1 MATTATTAGGAGSG
15 GPATGQAGVSTAV
28 GRKKDG
34 GPSTKFWESSDTI
47 SQLETVRLW
56 IGKHYKK
63 YVQNDSPSS
72 KSLGGLVVQLLQ
84 FQEDAFGRR
93 VNNPALTKLPAKCF
107 LDFKAGGALCHIL
120 GSVYKFKSEQGWRR
134 FDLQNPSRMD
144 RNVEMFL
151 NVEKNLVQNNCL
163 TRPIVFLSSDIE
175 QKQASKLKDI
185 VKRHQGSITE
195 DKSKATHHIYP
206 SLSQQDEE
214 EWLRPVM
221 RKDKQVLVHWGLHPD
236 SYDTWVS
243 ISEVDGDVEDPPS
256 TDRPWKVHAKWV
268 LDTDA
273 FNEWMNEE
281 DYEVDESKK
290 PFSFRQRIFPK
301 EEEERKAN
309 SAGKKRRRSPSPPS
323 TPAESRKK
331 GGKKGNPGI
340 HWKRRS
346 HRGEEEDTEE
356 DMTKDLDDSSAGASM
371 EEGSMSKN
379 ANSKKDS
386 ENTPIKGGNVA
397 DLDDMEDDSVMSGG
411 KDDEDQSKGEINRLM
426 DASEDN
432 VTEQTHHIII
442 PSYAAWFDYNCIH
455 EIERRALPEFFNG
468 KNKSKTPEIYLAY
481 RNFMIDTYRLNP
493 QEYLTSTSCRRNL
506 TGDVCAI
513 MRVHAFLEQWGLVNY
528 QVDADS
534 RPLPMGPPPTP
545 HFTVLADTP
554 SGLMPLNHRPPP
566 IPPPQQMANFAD
578 KGKDKPIDL
587 QNFGLRPDLYKKN
600 AKQGKVVPTTRDWT
614 EQETLLLLE
623 ALEMYKDDWNKVSEH
638 VGSRTQ
644 DECILHFLRL
654 PIEDPYLESSEASLG
669 PLAYQPIPFSQSGN
683 PVMSTVAFLASVVDP
698 RVASAAAKA
707 ALEEFSRVREEVPA
721 ELVEAH
727 VKKVQEAARS
737 TGKVDPTFGLES
749 SGIAGTAPEEPEKTE
764 TTEPEKMDTDTDSQ
778 QADKAELK
786 DEAEKPSESAEKS
799 DKTEATEKVKK
810 EGTEASEREEENE
823 DAAEA
828 KASPA
833 DKEKEDAMETSSEQ
847 EKDKEE
853 KAATEEGEEKRKK
866 LEHDIG
872 EGNIATAAAAALASA
887 ATKAKHLA
895 AVEERKIKSLVA
907 LLVETQMKKLEIK
920 LRHFEE
926 LETIMDRE
934 KEALELQRQQLLTER
949 QAFHM
954 EQLKYAEMKARQQM
968 EQQAAAAAAAAT
980 AQAQGQAPGS
990 GPHPGPPPPGMH
1002 PGGPPPHHGGPPPH
1016 HGAPPPH
1023 HGGPPPGAAMHP
1035 GYPPMGHHPMA
1046 PHHPGQT
1053 GPMGPG
1059 QPMPGRMMSG
1069 PPSAGPPPGG
1079 MPPMMPPRHPGAP
1092 NGMYPGPPPAQPEA
1106 VPAAPVGP
1114 PAPPSGRVADN

>member
-1 MATTATTAGGAGSG
+1 MATAATTAGGTASG
-15 GPATGQAGVSTAV
+15 GPATGPVGGGTAV

-34 GPSTKFWESSDTI
+34 GPSTKFWESSETI
-47 SQLETVRLW
+47 SQFETVRQW

-63 YVQNDSPSS
+63 SVQNDSPSS
-72 KSLGGLVVQLLQ
+72 KSLAGLVVQLLQ

-163 TRPIVFLSSDIE
+163 SRPTVFLLPDIE

-185 VKRHQGSITE
+185 VKRHQGSITD

-206 SLSQQDEE
+206 TPSQQEEE

-221 RKDKQVLVHWGLHPD
+221 RKDKQVLVHWGLSPD

-243 ISEVDGDVEDPPS
+243 VSEVEADVEDPPS
-256 TDRPWKVHAKWV
+256 ADRPWKVHAKWV
-268 LDTDA
+268 LDTDS

-281 DYEVDESKK
+281 DYEVDDNKK
-290 PFSFRQRIFPK
+290 PISFRQKIFPK

-309 SAGKKRRRSPSPPS
+309 SASKKRRRSPSPPS

-331 GGKKGNPGI
+331 GGKKGNQGP
-340 HWKRRS
+340 HWKRRG

-356 DMTKDLDDSSAGASM
+356 DMTKDMDDSSAGASM
-371 EEGSMSKN
+371 EEGSVSKN

-386 ENTPIKGGNVA
+386 ENTPVKGGNVA
-397 DLDDMEDDSVMSGG
+397 DLDDMEDDSVLSGG
-411 KDDEDQSKGEINRLM
+411 KDDEEQGKAEVNRLM
-426 DASEDN
+426 DSSEDN

-442 PSYAAWFDYNCIH
+442 PSYGAWFDYNCIH

-528 QVDADS
+528 QVDSES

-566 IPPPQQMANFAD
+566 IPPQQPMPNFAD
-578 KGKDKPIDL
+578 KVKDKSIDL
-587 QNFGLRPDLYKKN
+587 QNFGLRSDLYNKKN
-600 AKQGKVVPTTRDWT
+600 LKGKTVNSTRDWT

-623 ALEMYKDDWNKVSEH
+623 ALEMFKDDWNKVSEH
-638 VGSRTQ
+638 IGSRTQ

-654 PIEDPYLESSEASLG
+654 PIEDPYMESTEASLG

-698 RVASAAAKA
+698 RVASAAARA

-737 TGKVDPTFGLES
+737 TGKVDPAFGLES

-764 TTEPEKMDTDTDSQ
+764 APEPEKMDTDTDSQ

-799 DKTEATEKVKK
+799 DKTEAADKVKK
-810 EGTEASEREEENE
+810 EGSEASEREEENE
-823 DAAEA
+823 DGAEP
-828 KASPA
+828 KTSPA
-833 DKEKEDAMETSSEQ
+833 EKDKAGETETSSPEQEKEKEEMAD
-847 EKDKEE
+847 
-853 KAATEEGEEKRKK
+853 EGEEKRKK

-968 EQQAAAAAAAAT
+968 EQQAAAAAAAAAA
-980 AQAQGQAPGS
+980 AQAQGQGQAPGS
-990 GPHPGPPPPGMH
+990 GPPQSGMH
-1002 PGGPPPHHGGPPPH
+1002 PGG
-1016 HGAPPPH
+1016 PPPH

-1035 GYPPMGHHPMA
+1035 GYPPMGHHPMG

-1069 PPSAGPPPGG
+1069 PPSGGPPPGG
-1079 MPPMMPPRHPGAP
+1079 MAPMMPPRHPGAA
-1092 NGMYPGPPPAQPEA
+1092 NGMYPGPPAAQAEA
-1106 VPAAPVGP
+1106 VPPLPVGP
-1114 PAPPSGRVADN
+1114 PAPASGRVADN

>member
-1 MATTATTAGGAGSG
+1 MATVATTAGATGSG
-15 GPATGQAGVSTAV
+15 GPATGTVGGGTTAV

-34 GPSTKFWESSDTI
+34 GPSAKFWESSETI
-47 SQLETVRLW
+47 SQFETVRQW

-72 KSLGGLVVQLLQ
+72 KSLAGLVVQLLQ

-107 LDFKAGGALCHIL
+107 LDFKAGGALCHTL

-163 TRPIVFLSSDIE
+163 TRPTVFLSTDIE
-175 QKQASKLKDI
+175 QKQAIKLKDI
-185 VKRHQGSITE
+185 VKRHQGSITD

-206 SLSQQDEE
+206 STSQQEE
-214 EWLRPVM
+214 DEWLRPVT
-221 RKDKQVLVHWGLHPD
+221 RKDKQVLVHWGLSPD

-243 ISEVDGDVEDPPS
+243 AAEVDGDVEDPPS
-256 TDRPWKVHAKWV
+256 NDEPWKVHAKWV
-268 LDTDA
+268 IDTDS

-281 DYEVDESKK
+281 DYEVDDNKK
-290 PFSFRQRIFPK
+290 PVNSRQRIFPK
-301 EEEERKAN
+301 EEESSRTPERKERKAN
-309 SAGKKRRRSPSPPS
+309 STSKKRRRSPSPPS

-331 GGKKGNPGI
+331 GGKKGNQTPS
-340 HWKRRS
+340 WKRRG

-356 DMTKDLDDSSAGASM
+356 DLNKDLDDSSAGASM
-371 EEGSMSKN
+371 EEGSVSKN
-379 ANSKKDS
+379 ANSKKDNES
-386 ENTPIKGGNVA
+386 TPVKGGTLA
-397 DLDDMEDDSVMSGG
+397 DLDDMEDDSVLSGG
-411 KDDEDQSKGEINRLM
+411 KDDEEQGKAEINRLM

-442 PSYAAWFDYNCIH
+442 PSYSAWFDYNCIH

-468 KNKSKTPEIYLAY
+468 KNKSKTPEIFLAY

-528 QVDADS
+528 QVDSES

-554 SGLMPLNHRPPP
+554 SGLIPLNHRPPP
-566 IPPPQQMANFAD
+566 IPPQQQMPNFAD
-578 KGKDKPIDL
+578 KIKDKSIDL
-587 QNFGLRPDLYKKN
+587 QNYGLRSDLYNKKHL
-600 AKQGKVVPTTRDWT
+600 KGKTTNSTRDWT

-623 ALEMYKDDWNKVSEH
+623 ALEMFKDDWNKVSEH
-638 VGSRTQ
+638 IGSRTQ

-654 PIEDPYLESSEASLG
+654 PIEDPYMESTEASLG

-727 VKKVQEAARS
+727 VKKVQEAARN
-737 TGKVDPTFGLES
+737 TGKVDPAFGLES
-749 SGIAGTAPEEPEKTE
+749 SGIAGTAPEEPEKSE
-764 TTEPEKMDTDTDSQ
+764 TPEAEKMDADTDSQ

-799 DKTEATEKVKK
+799 DKTDAADKVKK
-810 EGTEASEREEENE
+810 EGSESSEREEESE
-823 DAAEA
+823 EGGDA
-828 KASPA
+828 KAAPA
-833 DKEKEDAMETSSEQ
+833 D
-847 EKDKEE
+847 KDKEE
-853 KAATEEGEEKRKK
+853 SMETSPSEPEKEKEEKAVTDEVEEKRKK

-968 EQQAAAAAAAAT
+968 EQQAAAAAAAA
-980 AQAQGQAPGS
+980 AQAQGQGQAPGS
-990 GPHPGPPPPGMH
+990 GPPPSGMH
-1002 PGGPPPHHGGPPPH
+1002 PGGPLPHHGSPMTH
-1016 HGAPPPH
+1016 HGVA
-1023 HGGPPPGAAMHP
+1023 PPGAVMHS
-1035 GYPPMGHHPMA
+1035 GYPSMGHHQMG

-1059 QPMPGRMMSG
+1059 QPIPGRMMPG

-1106 VPAAPVGP
+1106 VPMVPVGP
-1114 PAPPSGRVADN
+1114 PAPTSGRVADN

>member
-1 MATTATTAGGAGSG
+1 MATAATTAGGTASG
-15 GPATGQAGVSTAV
+15 GPATGPVGGGTAV

-34 GPSTKFWESSDTI
+34 GPSTKFWESSETI
-47 SQLETVRLW
+47 SQFETVRQW

-63 YVQNDSPSS
+63 SVQNDSPSS
-72 KSLGGLVVQLLQ
+72 KSLAGLVVQLLQ

-163 TRPIVFLSSDIE
+163 SRPTVFLLPDIE

-185 VKRHQGSITE
+185 VKRHQGSITD

-206 SLSQQDEE
+206 TPSQQEEE

-221 RKDKQVLVHWGLHPD
+221 RKDKQVLVHWGLSPD

-243 ISEVDGDVEDPPS
+243 VSEVEADVEDPPS
-256 TDRPWKVHAKWV
+256 ADRPWKVHAKWV
-268 LDTDA
+268 LDTDS

-281 DYEVDESKK
+281 DYEVDDNKK
-290 PFSFRQRIFPK
+290 PISFRQKIFPK
-301 EEEERKAN
+301 EEESSRTPDRKERKAN
-309 SAGKKRRRSPSPPS
+309 SASKKRRRSPSPPS

-331 GGKKGNPGI
+331 GGKKGNQGP
-340 HWKRRS
+340 HWKRRG

-356 DMTKDLDDSSAGASM
+356 DMTKDMDDSSAGASM
-371 EEGSMSKN
+371 EEGSVSKN

-386 ENTPIKGGNVA
+386 ENTPVKGGNVA
-397 DLDDMEDDSVMSGG
+397 DLDDMEDDSVLSGG
-411 KDDEDQSKGEINRLM
+411 KDDEEQGKAEVNRLM
-426 DASEDN
+426 DSSEDN

-442 PSYAAWFDYNCIH
+442 PSYGAWFDYNCIH

-528 QVDADS
+528 QVDSES

-566 IPPPQQMANFAD
+566 IPPQQPMPNFAD
-578 KGKDKPIDL
+578 KVKDKSIDL
-587 QNFGLRPDLYKKN
+587 QNFGLRSDLYNKKN
-600 AKQGKVVPTTRDWT
+600 LKGKTVNSTRDWT

-623 ALEMYKDDWNKVSEH
+623 ALEMFKDDWNKVSEH
-638 VGSRTQ
+638 IGSRTQ

-654 PIEDPYLESSEASLG
+654 PIEDPYMESTEASLG

-698 RVASAAAKA
+698 RVASAAARA

-737 TGKVDPTFGLES
+737 TGKVDPAFGLES

-764 TTEPEKMDTDTDSQ
+764 APEPEKMDTDTDSQ

-799 DKTEATEKVKK
+799 DKTEAADKVKK
-810 EGTEASEREEENE
+810 EGSEASEREEENE
-823 DAAEA
+823 DGAEP
-828 KASPA
+828 KTSPA
-833 DKEKEDAMETSSEQ
+833 EKDKAGETETSSPEQEKEKEEMAD
-847 EKDKEE
+847 
-853 KAATEEGEEKRKK
+853 EGEEKRKK

-968 EQQAAAAAAAAT
+968 EQQAAAAAAAAAA
-980 AQAQGQAPGS
+980 AQAQGQGQAPGS
-990 GPHPGPPPPGMH
+990 GPPQSGMH
-1002 PGGPPPHHGGPPPH
+1002 PGG
-1016 HGAPPPH
+1016 PPPH

-1035 GYPPMGHHPMA
+1035 GYPPMGHHPMG

-1069 PPSAGPPPGG
+1069 PPSGGPPPGG
-1079 MPPMMPPRHPGAP
+1079 MAPMMPPRHPGAA
-1092 NGMYPGPPPAQPEA
+1092 NGMYPGPPAAQAEA
-1106 VPAAPVGP
+1106 VPPLPVGP
-1114 PAPPSGRVADN
+1114 PAPASGRVADN

>member
-1 MATTATTAGGAGSG
+1 MATAATTAGGTGSG
-15 GPATGQAGVSTAV
+15 GPATGPVGAGTAV

-34 GPSTKFWESSDTI
+34 GPSSKFWESSETV

-93 VNNPALTKLPAKCF
+93 VNNPALTKLPAKSF

-151 NVEKNLVQNNCL
+151 NVEKTLVQNNCL
-163 TRPIVFLSSDIE
+163 TRPTVFLSADIE
-175 QKQASKLKDI
+175 QKQANKLKDI
-185 VKRHQGSITE
+185 IKRHQGSITE

-206 SLSQQDEE
+206 SPSQQDDE

-221 RKDKQVLVHWGLHPD
+221 RKDKQVLVHWGLYPD

-243 ISEVDGDVEDPPS
+243 AGEVDGDVEEPPS
-256 TDRPWKVHAKWV
+256 AERPWKVHAKWV

-281 DYEVDESKK
+281 DYEVDENKK
-290 PFSFRQRIFPK
+290 PVNFRQRIFPR
-301 EEEERKAN
+301 EEESSRTPDRKERKAN

-323 TPAESRKK
+323 TPVESRKK
-331 GGKKGNPGI
+331 GGKKGNPGPY
-340 HWKRRS
+340 WKRRG

-356 DMTKDLDDSSAGASM
+356 DLSKDMDDSSAGAGM
-371 EEGSMSKN
+371 EEGSMAKN

-386 ENTPIKGGNVA
+386 ENTPVKGGNVA
-397 DLDDMEDDSVMSGG
+397 DLDDMEDDSVLSGG
-411 KDDEDQSKGEINRLM
+411 KDEEEQGKAEINRLI
-426 DASEDN
+426 DSGEDN

-468 KNKSKTPEIYLAY
+468 KNKSKSPEIYLAY

-506 TGDVCAI
+506 TGDVCAV

-528 QVDADS
+528 QVDSES

-545 HFTVLADTP
+545 HFNVLADTP
-554 SGLMPLNHRPPP
+554 SGLMPLHHRPAQ
-566 IPPPQQMANFAD
+566 IPPPQQMLNFPE
-578 KGKDKPIDL
+578 KGKEKPTDL
-587 QNFGLRPDLYKKN
+587 QNFGLRTDLYNKKN
-600 AKQGKVVPTTRDWT
+600 PKAKGATSTREWT

-654 PIEDPYLESSEASLG
+654 PIEDPYLESTEATLG
-669 PLAYQPIPFSQSGN
+669 PLAYQPVPFSQSGN

-737 TGKVDPTFGLES
+737 TGKVDPAFGLES

-764 TTEPEKMDTDTDSQ
+764 TTEPEKMDTDSDSQ
-778 QADKAELK
+778 QGDKAESK

-799 DKTEATEKVKK
+799 EKTEGGEKVKK
-810 EGTEASEREEENE
+810 EGAEPSEREEG
-823 DAAEA
+823 DAEGGEA
-828 KASPA
+828 KTAAA
-833 DKEKEDAMETSSEQ
+833 DKDKEEAMETSSSEQ
-847 EKDKEE
+847 EKEKEE
-853 KAATEEGEEKRKK
+853 KGAAEEGDDKRKK
-866 LEHDIG
+866 LELDVG

-968 EQQAAAAAAAAT
+968 EQQAAAAAAAA
-980 AQAQGQAPGS
+980 AQAQGQGQGQAAGP
-990 GPHPGPPPPGMH
+990 GPHHGPPPPGMH
-1002 PGGPPPHHGGPPPH
+1002 HGG
-1016 HGAPPPH
+1016 PPPH

-1035 GYPPMGHHPMA
+1035 GYPPMGHHPMG

-1053 GPMGPG
+1053 GPMGPS
-1059 QPMPGRMMSG
+1059 QPIPGRMLS
-1069 PPSAGPPPGG
+1069 GPPPGG
-1079 MPPMMPPRHPGAP
+1079 PPPGSMPPMMGPRHPGAP
-1092 NGMYPGPPPAQPEA
+1092 NGMFPGPPPAQPDGIA
-1106 VPAAPVGP
+1106 PAPVGP
-1114 PAPPSGRVADN
+1114 AAVPTGRVADN

>member
-1 MATTATTAGGAGSG
+1 MATAATTAGGTASG
-15 GPATGQAGVSTAV
+15 GPATGPVGGGTAV

-34 GPSTKFWESSDTI
+34 GPSTKFWESSETI
-47 SQLETVRLW
+47 SQFETVRQW

-63 YVQNDSPSS
+63 SVQNDSPSS
-72 KSLGGLVVQLLQ
+72 KSLAGLVVQLLQ

-163 TRPIVFLSSDIE
+163 TRPTVFLLPDIE

-185 VKRHQGSITE
+185 VKRHQGSITD

-206 SLSQQDEE
+206 SPSQLEEE

-221 RKDKQVLVHWGLHPD
+221 RKDKQVLVHWGLSPD

-243 ISEVDGDVEDPPS
+243 VSEVEADVEDPPS
-256 TDRPWKVHAKWV
+256 ADRPWKVHAKWV
-268 LDTDA
+268 LDTDS

-281 DYEVDESKK
+281 DYEVDDNKK
-290 PFSFRQRIFPK
+290 PISFRHKIFPK

-309 SAGKKRRRSPSPPS
+309 SASKKRRRSPSPPS

-331 GGKKGNPGI
+331 GGKKGNQGP
-340 HWKRRS
+340 HWKRRG
-346 HRGEEEDTEE
+346 HKGEEEDTEE
-356 DMTKDLDDSSAGASM
+356 DMTKDMDDSSAGASM
-371 EEGSMSKN
+371 EEGSVSKN

-397 DLDDMEDDSVMSGG
+397 DLDDMEDDSVLSGG
-411 KDDEDQSKGEINRLM
+411 KDDEEQGKAEVNRLM
-426 DASEDN
+426 DSSEDN

-442 PSYAAWFDYNCIH
+442 PSYGAWFDYNCIH

-528 QVDADS
+528 QVDSES

-566 IPPPQQMANFAD
+566 IPPQQPIPNFAD
-578 KGKDKPIDL
+578 KVKDKSIDL
-587 QNFGLRPDLYKKN
+587 QNFGLRSDLYNKKN
-600 AKQGKVVPTTRDWT
+600 LKGKTVNSTRDWT

-623 ALEMYKDDWNKVSEH
+623 ALEMFKDDWNKVSEH
-638 VGSRTQ
+638 IGSRTQ

-654 PIEDPYLESSEASLG
+654 PIEDPYMESTEASLG

-698 RVASAAAKA
+698 RVASAAARA

-737 TGKVDPTFGLES
+737 TGKVDPAFGLES

-764 TTEPEKMDTDTDSQ
+764 APEPEKMDTDTDSQ

-799 DKTEATEKVKK
+799 DKTEAADKVKK
-810 EGTEASEREEENE
+810 EGSETSEREEESE
-823 DAAEA
+823 DGAEPKAA
-828 KASPA
+828 PA
-833 DKEKEDAMETSSEQ
+833 DKDKDGEREMSSPDQEKE
-847 EKDKEE
+847 KEE
-853 KAATEEGEEKRKK
+853 KADEGEEKRKK

-968 EQQAAAAAAAAT
+968 EQQAAAAAAAA
-980 AQAQGQAPGS
+980 AQTQGQAPGS
-990 GPHPGPPPPGMH
+990 GPPPSGMH
-1002 PGGPPPHHGGPPPH
+1002 PGG
-1016 HGAPPPH
+1016 PPPH

-1035 GYPPMGHHPMA
+1035 GYPPMGHHPMG

-1069 PPSAGPPPGG
+1069 PPSGGPPPGG
-1079 MPPMMPPRHPGAP
+1079 MAPMMPPRHPGAP
-1092 NGMYPGPPPAQPEA
+1092 NGMYPGPPAAQAEA
-1106 VPAAPVGP
+1106 VPPLPVGP
-1114 PAPPSGRVADN
+1114 PAPASGRVADN

>member
-1 MATTATTAGGAGSG
+1 MATAATTAGGTGSG
-15 GPATGQAGVSTAV
+15 GPATGPTGGGGTAV

-34 GPSTKFWESSDTI
+34 GPSTKFWESSETV
-47 SQLETVRLW
+47 SQFETVRQW

-63 YVQNDSPSS
+63 YVQNDSPSC
-72 KSLGGLVVQLLQ
+72 KSLAGLVVQLLQ

-93 VNNPALTKLPAKCF
+93 VNNPALTKLPTKCF
-107 LDFKAGGALCHIL
+107 LDFKAAGSLCHIL

-163 TRPIVFLSSDIE
+163 TRPTVFLSPDIE

-185 VKRHQGSITE
+185 IKRHQGSITD

-206 SLSQQDEE
+206 SPSQQEE
-214 EWLRPVM
+214 DEWLRPVM
-221 RKDKQVLVHWGLHPD
+221 RKDKQVLVHWGLSPD

-243 ISEVDGDVEDPPS
+243 ASEVDGDVEDPP
-256 TDRPWKVHAKWV
+256 TNDRPWKVHAKWV

-281 DYEVDESKK
+281 DYEVDENKK
-290 PFSFRQRIFPK
+290 PVSFRQRIFPK
-301 EEEERKAN
+301 EEESSRTPDRKERKAN

-331 GGKKGNPGI
+331 GGKKGNPGP
-340 HWKRRS
+340 HWKRRG

-356 DMTKDLDDSSAGASM
+356 DMTKDMDDSSAGASM
-371 EEGSMSKN
+371 EEGSC
-379 ANSKKDS
+379 
-386 ENTPIKGGNVA
+386 PLLNVITVVRHA
-397 DLDDMEDDSVMSGG
+397 VFIMLTGVSLRSSLQ
-411 KDDEDQSKGEINRLM
+411 DDEEQGKAEVNRLI

-442 PSYAAWFDYNCIH
+442 PSYGAWFDYNCIH

-468 KNKSKTPEIYLAY
+468 KNKSKTPEIFLAY

-528 QVDADS
+528 QVDHES

-566 IPPPQQMANFAD
+566 IPPQQQMANFID
-578 KGKDKPIDL
+578 KGKDKSIDL
-587 QNFGLRPDLYKKN
+587 QNFGLRADLYSKKN
-600 AKQGKVVPTTRDWT
+600 PKGKPSNSTRDWT

-623 ALEMYKDDWNKVSEH
+623 ALEMFKDDWNKVSEH
-638 VGSRTQ
+638 IGSRTQ

-654 PIEDPYLESSEASLG
+654 PIEDPYLESTEASLG

-698 RVASAAAKA
+698 RVASAAARA
-707 ALEEFSRVREEVPA
+707 ALVLRVREEVPA

-737 TGKVDPTFGLES
+737 TGKVDPAFGLES
-749 SGIAGTAPEEPEKTE
+749 SGIAGTAPEEPEKTVSRSLS
-764 TTEPEKMDTDTDSQ
+764 P
-778 QADKAELK
+778 
-786 DEAEKPSESAEKS
+786 S
-799 DKTEATEKVKK
+799 DK
-810 EGTEASEREEENE
+810 
-823 DAAEA
+823 
-828 KASPA
+828 
-833 DKEKEDAMETSSEQ
+833 DKEESMETSSSDQ
-847 EKDKEE
+847 EKEKEE
-853 KAATEEGEEKRKK
+853 KTLTDEGEEKRKK

-968 EQQAAAAAAAAT
+968 EQQAAAAAAAAA
-980 AQAQGQAPGS
+980 AQPHHGAPV
-990 GPHPGPPPPGMH
+990 
-1002 PGGPPPHHGGPPPH
+1002 PHHGGPPS
-1016 HGAPPPH
+1016 
-1023 HGGPPPGAAMHP
+1023 GGAMHTGFP
-1035 GYPPMGHHPMA
+1035 SMGHHPMA
-1046 PHHPGQT
+1046 PLHPGQT

-1059 QPMPGRMMSG
+1059 QPIPGRMMPG
-1069 PPSAGPPPGG
+1069 PPTAGPPPGG

-1092 NGMYPGPPPAQPEA
+1092 NGMCEYKPPRA
-1106 VPAAPVGP
+1106 VLSPHVCVVCVFKYLNLYICVHQDPQTLKCGNTF
-1114 PAPPSGRVADN
+1114 RNEC